1 MDIFVQ
7 PNDSGQVW
15 TNMSNILA
23 HSYCDHQSLP
33 GHICP
38 NPVRIG
44 LKGITKKLNDK
55 TEPLNGQDTYLGEI
69 HHFQIKKFISRL
81 LDRFPFTIRQGSKK
95 EDHGGWSKVRIIL
108 YFLFEPIH

>member
-69 HHFQIKKFISRL
+69 HHFQKKKFISRL

-95 EDHGGWSKVRIIL
+95 EIRGVL
-108 YFLFEPIH
+108 